1 MTPPPRGA
9 VPYVYSISKYETRI
23 GQYTAFLNAVAK
35 SDPHGLYH
43 PDLGELEQIW
53 GVATSFRHI
62 LKKHLD
68 MKKRQALQTAQRNVR
83 LGKAICVAVAV
94 LLVGG
99 VANFAAFGIIRFEY
113 DFTSETGRVF
123 SQDPI
128 PEGITFWALR

>member
-1 MTPPPRGA
+1 
-9 VPYVYSISKYETRI
+9 
-23 GQYTAFLNAVAK
+23 
-35 SDPHGLYH
+35 
-43 PDLGELEQIW
+43 
-53 GVATSFRHI
+53 
-62 LKKHLD
+62 

-128 PEGITFWALR
+128 PEGITFSGLTLNNVVKLGPSPIPGIGGTLFGPWDPPIDHYISFTIFAHPDTSCT